1 MLVIGRREGEEI
13 ILRDHNDNYLGRVVC
28 RMSKGKDGGEP
39 LIRVGLELPAA
50 IKINRRELDE
60 QAFPAATQHAGITPV
75 TNAAPPRITRP
86 RSRRQARR
94 GAA

>member
-13 ILRDHNDNYLGRVVC
+13 ILRDHNNNYLGRVVC
-28 RMSKGKDGGEP
+28 RLSKGKDGGEP
-39 LIRVGLELPAA
+39 LIRVGLELPTA
-50 IKINRRELDE
+50 IKINRREVDE
-60 QAFPAATQHAGITPV
+60 QAFPAATQHAGVATI

-86 RSRRQARR
+86 RPRRQAGR